1 MKKENLFSEVPAD
14 ERMERIQAIAYSS
27 ENEPVRRKYSEET
40 IQETKD
46 FVVSES
52 TVIMESTAE
61 MKQIVKEFKDA
72 LKKNKEAVHD
82 ALVTL
87 KRGYSENQEPV
98 FLIDDQEE
106 GMMNVYDKFGEFLYS
121 RKLRPDEKQTRVLSM
136 VTGTNG

>member
-1 MKKENLFSEVPAD
+1 MKKENLFSDVPAY
-14 ERMERIQAIAYSS
+14 ERTERIKAIAYSS
-27 ENEPVRRKYSEET
+27 TTEPVRRKYSEET

-52 TVIMESTAE
+52 TVIMENTAE
-61 MKQIVKEFKDA
+61 MKRIAKEFSDA

-82 ALVTL
+82 ALKTL
-87 KRGYSENQEPV
+87 KRGYSENEETL

-106 GMMNVYDKFGEFLYS
+106 GMMNVYDVFGEFQYS
-121 RKLRPDEKQTRVLSM
+121 RKLRPEEKQTRVLSM